1 MLIGRL
7 DEEELEDCS
16 VSILGKDAMDFVIA
30 DFFKDIT
37 KSCAHAS
44 RLFLFSDSI
53 YKLINRKRR
62 CSAGFIEVSAGLNK
76 DGFTRRIS
84 SVNALIEG
92 STNGFLDLYQ
102 SVQLL
107 SVLEVIGQQN
117 YSVILNSVIYSLLQK
132 IYPSR
137 NKMGGRL
144 MIVSF
149 PYFK

>member
-7 DEEELEDCS
+7 AGEVLDDCS
-16 VSILGKDAMDFVIA
+16 ISVLGNEATDFVIA

-62 CSAGFIEVSAGLNK
+62 FSAGFIEVSAGLNK

-84 SVNALIEG
+84 SVDALTEE
-92 STNGFLDLYQ
+92 STNGFFDLYQ

-107 SVLEVIGQQN
+107 SGLEVIGQ
-117 YSVILNSVIYSLLQK
+117 
-132 IYPSR
+132 
-137 NKMGGRL
+137 
-144 MIVSF
+144 
-149 PYFK
+149 